1 VEPASIRVPGADGL
15 TLHALVWSDQGT
27 PMVFLHG
34 FGNDAH
40 VWDEICPAFAPHYRT
55 LAFDLRGHGSSD
67 WDTEMRYDH
76 ASMARD
82 FEVAFEALGLQRL
95 VLVGHSM
102 GGRVA
107 MRLAGQMPE
116 KLAGLAIVDSGPEVD
131 ARGVTRIRLEA
142 SQGPLRFSSLGQYER
157 LLGELYPAVRAE
169 TLARLAAHWTYRTED
184 GSYELKLD
192 PRLRGGGRDLELD
205 PEELRE
211 IMARETRQLWDALEA
226 LPCPA
231 LVVRGAASDILA
243 PETADR
249 MVDEAIP
256 DARLAVIPRASHSVM
271 LDNPEGF
278 LQALSDFALG

>member
-1 VEPASIRVPGADGL
+1 M
-15 TLHALVWSDQGT
+15 LHALVWSDQGT

-40 VWDEICPAFAPHYRT
+40 VWDEICPTFAPHYRT

-67 WDTEMRYDH
+67 WDPELRYQH
-76 ASMARD
+76 ASMADD
-82 FEVAFEALGLQRL
+82 FEAAFEALDLGRM

-107 MRLAGQMPE
+107 MRLAGRMPE
-116 KLAGLAIVDSGPEVD
+116 KLAGLVIVDSGPEVD

-142 SQGPLRFSSLGQYER
+142 SQGPVRFSSLAQYER
-157 LLGELYPAVRAE
+157 LLGELYPAVKAE
-169 TLARLAAHWTYRTED
+169 TLSRLAAHWTHRTED

-192 PRLRGGGRDLELD
+192 PRLRSAGRDLELD
-205 PEELRE
+205 PAELRE
-211 IMARETRQLWDALEA
+211 IMARDTRQLWDALEA

-231 LVVRGAASDILA
+231 LVVRGAASDILS

-249 MVDEAIP
+249 MVDEALP
-256 DARLAVIPRASHSVM
+256 NGQLVVIARASHSVM

-278 LQALSDFALG
+278 LKALSDFALG

>member
-1 VEPASIRVPGADGL
+1 
-15 TLHALVWSDQGT
+15 
-27 PMVFLHG
+27 MVFLHG

-40 VWDEICPAFAPHYRT
+40 VWDETCPTFAPYYRT

-67 WDTEMRYDH
+67 WDAEMRYRH
-76 ASMARD
+76 ASMADD
-82 FEVAFEALGLQRL
+82 FEAAFEALGLGRM

-107 MRLAGQMPE
+107 MRLAGRMPE
-116 KLAGLAIVDSGPEVD
+116 KFAGLVIVDSGPEVD

-142 SQGPLRFSSLGQYER
+142 GQGPVRFASLGQYER
-157 LLGELYPAVRAE
+157 LLGELYPAVKAG
-169 TLARLAAHWTYRTED
+169 TLSRLAAHWTHRTED

-192 PRLRGGGRDLELD
+192 PRLRSAGRDLELD
-205 PEELRE
+205 TAELRE
-211 IMARETRQLWDALEA
+211 IMARESRELWDALEA

-231 LVVRGAASDILA
+231 LVVRGAASDILS

-249 MVDEAIP
+249 MVDEALP
-256 DARLAVIPRASHSVM
+256 NGKLVVISRASHSVM

-278 LQALSDFALG
+278 LKALSDFALG